1 MDVRNEMRR
10 TMKTFGKPLKIISDK
25 KEVNGAGI
33 FQKISKKAGEKATDH
48 VSAIGC
54 IQQTKYSLWL
64 FDYEQVDCIDKVIC
78 GRRTYSTVSGD
89 YDSEIGCW
97 RLIVREIDNET
108 I

>member
-10 TMKTFGKPLKIISDK
+10 TMKAFGKPLKIISNN

-33 FQKISKKAGEKATDH
+33 FQKILKKPIKDTTDN
-48 VSAIGC
+48 VSAIGY
-54 IQQTKYSLWL
+54 IKQNKYSLWL
-64 FDYEQVDCIDKVIC
+64 FDYEQVECIDKVIC
-78 GRRTYSTVSGD
+78 ENHTYDTISGD
-89 YDSEIGCW
+89 YDLELGCW